1 MPNHE
6 TNNVLVTGD
15 PAQVAAFVEEA
26 FTDGRIDFEKIVPP
40 PENIE
45 TGGCPHLGIDPNLG
59 ADGTY
64 TDDEGNTR
72 TCWYKWNLAN
82 WGTKW
87 GAYEH
92 RPYKY
97 TVRKLWNAQ
106 TGMHDRPW
114 AFVFLV
120 FETAWSQPTPIFDAI
135 EEKWGVKVL
144 AVTQDEGGYPDVYYG
159 DRYEVEEYLTPTTE
173 WVFYAPGLEA
183 DDDTGD

>member
-6 TNNVLVTGD
+6 TNNVLVIGD
-15 PAQVAAFVEEA
+15 PAQVEAFVEEA

-72 TCWYKWNLAN
+72 TCWYRWNLAN

-87 GAYEH
+87 GAYEQSH
-92 RPYKY
+92 FEH
-97 TVRKLWNAQ
+97 TTRKLWNED
-106 TGMHDRPW
+106 TEEHDR
-114 AFVFLV
+114 ATGVVFMR
-120 FETAWSQPTPIFDAI
+120 FETAWSQPTPIFEAI
-135 EEKWGVKVL
+135 EKRWGVQVL

-159 DRYEVEEYLTPTTE
+159 EEGEVRDYLYPETT
-173 WVFYAPGLEA
+173 WNVFMPGLKSE
-183 DDDTGD
+183 